1 MGTATFCVVGVF
13 LEQDVGGLSG
23 CRLRCPFVYLG
34 TRAETF
40 ASCCEIVL
48 PFHGS
53 LAITVYLFYRFKLF
67 HGFLF
72 NRCRGAMVGLSLL
85 TARYCGLLGSPH
97 STLAKCGPE
106 RLT

>member
-53 LAITVYLFYRFKLF
+53 LEMVVHWLYRCKLF
-67 HGFLF
+67 RMFLF
-72 NRCRGAMVGLSLL
+72 TICRGAMAGLSLL

-97 STLAKCGPE
+97 STLAKCGLE